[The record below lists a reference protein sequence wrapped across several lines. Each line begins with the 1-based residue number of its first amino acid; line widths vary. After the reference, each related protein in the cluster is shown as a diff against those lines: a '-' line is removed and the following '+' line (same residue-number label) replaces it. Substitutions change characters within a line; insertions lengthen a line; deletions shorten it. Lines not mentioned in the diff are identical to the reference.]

1 MSVMHQNNSPPD
13 HLFCRCYDDVIHL
26 CHQNRR
32 QHYHHPRRR
41 DDDKSK
47 YSRLY
52 NLSFITLSVT
62 AVKIRLSD
70 FFPDNPQS
78 NLPAEL
84 TIRCNVY
91 IACSSNTGVTRCYLL
106 MKPLQVAVSTRDA
119 IFLYH
124 FHI

>member
-1 MSVMHQNNSPPD
+1 MHQNNSPPD

-26 CHQNRR
+26 SHQNRR

-52 NLSFITLSVT
+52 NLSFITLSVP

-70 FFPDNPQS
+70 FFPVNPPTSQQS
-78 NLPAEL
+78 CSNAYIVLLTLEL
-84 TIRCNVY
+84 QDVTI
-91 IACSSNTGVTRCYLL
+91 
-106 MKPLQVAVSTRDA
+106 
-119 IFLYH
+119 
-124 FHI
+124 